1 MVKQELKKIL
11 VSLEEQITE
20 FESNKKDQKKI
31 KKDLGIVYT
40 PQNIAD
46 FMVSESFKLYFKNY
60 FGSKENNEVF
70 SKTHNSEK
78 ILLKVVPNLKILD
91 PACGSGRFLIS
102 MAKKLFQFYKN
113 LRLNLPDYD
122 IKKSIIEKNI
132 FGIDIDY
139 SAIKIS
145 KIRLVKWLLS
155 DLSEFDKSNL
165 KLDNINQISKKI
177 DIKFNLFVKDFLLD
191 FNINNFDFIIGN
203 PPYIENKKIYD
214 RVYKQKLTK
223 RYYSA
228 YRLYDLS
235 ILFIEK
241 SLELLKQ
248 NEGVLSFL
256 TINKFLSADYGEKL
270 RELLINKVEIKEII
284 DISSLPVFHRIAA
297 YPIIISLKKK
307 VPQNSTIIVKKAVD
321 LNLLKKSKPS
331 LVNKIPQEVIKL
343 FPAKVIPVSKNL
355 HLIKILY
362 TKYKPMSEV
371 IADLNIIYRPYGF
384 IKWAQNFK
392 YVSKKKV
399 SNKDLLLIGTGNVG
413 KFYIN
418 FKKPIRI
425 AKRKLN
431 ISYFNYTKNLE
442 PIWKK
447 LSVEKL
453 IFREIAKD
461 LTFTY
466 DPGIFTNIT
475 GLYFIRIPSF
485 NTNKLL
491 SLLLILNSD
500 LINLVFKTLFSSLHM
515 AGGYLRINGSFIK
528 RLPLPEIFP
537 TSISRL
543 GKILQFLFQFKSDF
557 IETDQFDHPGGVQI
571 SFLEKMICFY
581 KKFSN
586 SLVNSIYLKEAD
598 SKELENLIN
607 YVNYLPK
614 IQLKYFVPGYN
625 LPQYEIY
632 RKQEVESIYNSIL
645 NTYLDLSTNNKILE
659 QVWASQKLVLS

>member
-248 NEGVLSFL
+248 NEGVL
-256 TINKFLSADYGEKL
+256 GC
-270 RELLINKVEIKEII
+270 
-284 DISSLPVFHRIAA
+284 P
-297 YPIIISLKKK
+297 
-307 VPQNSTIIVKKAVD
+307 
-321 LNLLKKSKPS
+321 
-331 LVNKIPQEVIKL
+331 
-343 FPAKVIPVSKNL
+343 
-355 HLIKILY
+355 
-362 TKYKPMSEV
+362 
-371 IADLNIIYRPYGF
+371 
-384 IKWAQNFK
+384 
-392 YVSKKKV
+392 
-399 SNKDLLLIGTGNVG
+399 
-413 KFYIN
+413 
-418 FKKPIRI
+418 
-425 AKRKLN
+425 
-431 ISYFNYTKNLE
+431 
-442 PIWKK
+442 
-447 LSVEKL
+447 L
-453 IFREIAKD
+453 IF
-461 LTFTY
+461 
-466 DPGIFTNIT
+466 
-475 GLYFIRIPSF
+475 
-485 NTNKLL
+485 
-491 SLLLILNSD
+491 
-500 LINLVFKTLFSSLHM
+500 
-515 AGGYLRINGSFIK
+515 
-528 RLPLPEIFP
+528 
-537 TSISRL
+537 
-543 GKILQFLFQFKSDF
+543 
-557 IETDQFDHPGGVQI
+557 
-571 SFLEKMICFY
+571 
-581 KKFSN
+581 
-586 SLVNSIYLKEAD
+586 
-598 SKELENLIN
+598 
-607 YVNYLPK
+607 
-614 IQLKYFVPGYN
+614 
-625 LPQYEIY
+625 
-632 RKQEVESIYNSIL
+632 
-645 NTYLDLSTNNKILE
+645 NNK
-659 QVWASQKLVLS
+659 